1 MSPPFPRRHTILP
14 RRIAEPAETRTRRA
28 TACSI
33 SLTKRSE
40 EGLADVAEMTG
51 EARVVTLDRLR
62 PDDTANLLDIMFL
75 WADLAKLRR
84 LVAGQCAAAGLTGT
98 RLDDF
103 VLAVHEIAANAIVH
117 AGAGGRLILRRAAGG
132 LRCLVADTLPKTPAS
147 CPAPRRRDTREWPR
161 EAAGPGEPIGTDN
174 GRGLWL
180 AATLADEL
188 SITSGPDSTIVSLYM
203 RLD

>member
-1 MSPPFPRRHTILP
+1 
-14 RRIAEPAETRTRRA
+14 
-28 TACSI
+28 
-33 SLTKRSE
+33 
-40 EGLADVAEMTG
+40 MTG

-62 PDDTANLLDIMFL
+62 PGDTADLLDIVFG
-75 WADLAKLRR
+75 WADFAKLRR

-103 VLAVHEIAANAIVH
+103 VLAVHEIAANAVVH
-117 AGAGGRLILRRAAGG
+117 AGTGGRLILRRAANG
-132 LRCLVADTLPKTPAS
+132 LRCLIADTMPKTPAS
-147 CPAPRRRDTREWPR
+147 CPAPRRGDVREWPR

>member
-1 MSPPFPRRHTILP
+1 
-14 RRIAEPAETRTRRA
+14 
-28 TACSI
+28 
-33 SLTKRSE
+33 
-40 EGLADVAEMTG
+40 MTG

-62 PDDTANLLDIMFL
+62 PGDTADLLDIVFG
-75 WADLAKLRR
+75 WADFGMLRH
-84 LVAGQCAAAGLTGT
+84 LVAGQCAAAGLNGT

-117 AGAGGRLILRRAAGG
+117 AGAGGRLILRRAADE
-132 LRCLVADTLPKTPAS
+132 LRCLIADTIPKTPAN
-147 CPAPRRRDTREWPR
+147 CPAPRRGDVREWPR
-161 EAAGPGEPIGTDN
+161 ESAGPGEPIGTDN

-188 SITSGPDSTIVSLYM
+188 SITSSPDSTIVSLFM

>member
-1 MSPPFPRRHTILP
+1 
-14 RRIAEPAETRTRRA
+14 
-28 TACSI
+28 
-33 SLTKRSE
+33 
-40 EGLADVAEMTG
+40 VAEMTG
-51 EARVVTLDRLR
+51 EARVVALDRLR
-62 PDDTANLLDIMFL
+62 PGDIADCSGELLDVVFG
-75 WADLAKLRR
+75 WADFARLRR
-84 LVAGQCAAAGLTGT
+84 QVAAQCAAAGLTGT

-117 AGAGGRLILRRAAGG
+117 AGAGGRLILRRAASG
-132 LRCLVADTLPKTPAS
+132 LRCLVADTIPKGTVS
-147 CPAPRRRDTREWPR
+147 CPAPRSADMRETAAVVSAVAA
-161 EAAGPGEPIGTDN
+161 EAEPGEPIGADC